1 MIMHQL
7 IEIMQGQV
15 SYSKGVLKRCS
26 YVKSD
31 ANLIRF
37 GRYDSLCLQ
46 SLKLKHVG
54 CTQTRLTKRRIVSRG
69 RV

>member
-37 GRYDSLCLQ
+37 GRYDSL
-46 SLKLKHVG
+46 SLF
-54 CTQTRLTKRRIVSRG
+54 RIRSY
-69 RV
+69 